1 MIVVDASLL
10 IEVLVGDEMGEVVG
24 ARLAGRA
31 GALVAPEVLDLEI
44 IQTLRR
50 LVRCGR
56 VSAATALQGF
66 EVLEDL
72 RIERFSHAP
81 LLERIWSLRD
91 NLTAYDAAYFALAEM
106 LDAPLWTRDGKYADI
121 AGSSAIVETL

>member
-10 IEVLVGDEMGEVVG
+10 IEVLAGDEMGDMVS

-44 IQTLRR
+44 IQALRR
-50 LVRCGR
+50 LVRSGR
-56 VSAATALQGF
+56 VSAATALEGF
-66 EVLEDL
+66 NVLEDL

-81 LLERIWSLRD
+81 LAHRIWEFRE

-106 LDAPLWTRDGKYADI
+106 LDAPLWTRDAKF
-121 AGSSAIVETL
+121 AGVPGASAAVHVL

>member
-10 IEVLVGDEMGEVVG
+10 IEVLAGDEMGDMVS

-44 IQTLRR
+44 IQALRR
-50 LVRCGR
+50 LVRSGR
-56 VSAATALQGF
+56 VSAATALEGF
-66 EVLEDL
+66 NVLEDL

-81 LLERIWSLRD
+81 LANRIWEFRE

-106 LDAPLWTRDGKYADI
+106 LAAPLWTLDAKF
-121 AGSSAIVETL
+121 AGVPGASAAVHVL